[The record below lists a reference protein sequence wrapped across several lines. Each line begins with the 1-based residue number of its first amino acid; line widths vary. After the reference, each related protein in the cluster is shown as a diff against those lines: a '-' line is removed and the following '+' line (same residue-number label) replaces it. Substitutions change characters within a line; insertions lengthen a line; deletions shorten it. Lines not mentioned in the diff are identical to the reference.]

1 MHVAVHIV
9 TWSSM
14 KTIGEALSS
23 LRAQTYKDMSVL
35 VVDNASVDGTLEY
48 IRKDFPEVHVLRNFK
63 NLGFA
68 KAHNQAIEFTEHRA
82 ASRGD
87 DETAI
92 LVMNPDIVLEPNCVE
107 ELVAAL
113 GRESRAGSVGAKLL
127 KIVKVE
133 NQDSGF
139 RDSSKTDIIDST
151 GIKVF
156 KSRRFSDRGAGEK
169 DSGQYGREE
178 EVFGISGA
186 LVLYRLRALHD
197 ISSKNGFFD
206 EEFFAYKEDADMA
219 WRLRRAGWSA
229 WYAPKAVAYHY
240 RGAAATEKRTFS
252 LALRE
257 RAAKSASVN
266 RLSARNHLWTIWKND
281 SLANAMLHL
290 PYILPYEAGKTVYF
304 AIREPKTFISSLS
317 AVKRLPAILLSRFS
331 GKERVRVAASEI
343 RKWFV

>member
-1 MHVAVHIV
+1 
-9 TWSSM
+9 M

-23 LRAQTYKDMSVL
+23 LRSQTYKDMSVL
-35 VVDNASVDGTLEY
+35 VVDNASVDGTMDY
-48 IRKDFPEVHVLRNFK
+48 VRKEFPEVHVLRNFK

-82 ASRGD
+82 SSRGD

-92 LVMNPDIVLEPNCVE
+92 LVMNPDIVLEPNCVS
-107 ELVAAL
+107 ELVSAL
-113 GRESRAGSVGAKLL
+113 GRHDKAGSVGGKLL
-127 KIVKVE
+127 KIIKVE
-133 NQDSGF
+133 NVDSGF
-139 RDSSKTDIIDST
+139 RDSSKTDIIDSV

-156 KSRRFSDRGAGEK
+156 KSRRFSDRGAGEA

-197 ISSKNGFFD
+197 VSSKNGFFD
-206 EEFFAYKEDADMA
+206 EVFFAYKEDADLA

-240 RGAAATEKRTFS
+240 RGAAATEKRTLS

-257 RAAKSASVN
+257 RIAKSPAVN
-266 RLSARNHLWTIWKND
+266 KLSARNHFWTIWKND
-281 SLANAMLHL
+281 SFANMFLHL
-290 PYILPYEAGKTVYF
+290 PYILPYEIGKMAYF
-304 AIREPKTFISSLS
+304 AVREPKTFVSALS
-317 AVKRLPAILLSRFS
+317 AVKRLPSILLLRLS
-331 GKERVRVAASEI
+331 GKERVRVSAGEM